1 VEVKLYLPR
10 DTKWQM
16 NEKVI
21 RIVLKADDFTDIEA
35 FFQKGNF

>member
-10 DTKWQM
+10 DAKWQM

-21 RIVLKADDFTDIEA
+21 GIVLTADDFTDIEA
-35 FFQKGNF
+35 FFK